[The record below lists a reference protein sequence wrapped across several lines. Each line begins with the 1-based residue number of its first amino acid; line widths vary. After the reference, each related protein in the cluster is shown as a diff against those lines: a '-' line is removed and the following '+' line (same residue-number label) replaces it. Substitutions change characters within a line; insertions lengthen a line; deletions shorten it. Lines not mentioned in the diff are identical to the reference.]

1 MSGKDNENDENE
13 DIENN
18 PIHKEMTEK
27 KTKEIENLTKMLKEA
42 DEAIQAVEA
51 FAKDMER
58 KLTYSENEKKY
69 FQEDLTQAK
78 KEYEILEKFTRER
91 GASAMVTFANAQ
103 RERERL
109 ERRLEESQTLLVQ
122 QEEYFTKSAAAA
134 AGGGVTDGGEVEQQQ
149 QKHLSI
155 LKEYQQRAIN
165 AEEQLFSATEQAE
178 NEASLH
184 LENLKSTEREK
195 QVLEDRLR
203 KEEQKV
209 ASLRQELNECTSK
222 LLLLETSSRELKD
235 EVEDKQKVIE
245 GLKKDIDVQDEIL
258 IQKELTIVKN
268 EEELN
273 EKLMKEALV
282 AKEIVD
288 DAVLRCTEAEEKVDL
303 AEMKTKALEKQLE
316 EHINNDEQWYEDRDD
331 FVV

>member
-1 MSGKDNENDENE
+1 
-13 DIENN
+13 
-18 PIHKEMTEK
+18 MTEK

-51 FAKDMER
+51 FAKDTER

-134 AGGGVTDGGEVEQQQ
+134 AGGGVTDGGEVE

-258 IQKELTIVKN
+258 IQKELTILKN

-316 EHINNDEQWYEDRDD
+316 ELINNDEQ
-331 FVV
+331 